1 MSESECDYDKESKK
15 TVRESGR
22 ERERKEIKNRPEET
36 EKKEYR
42 EIGREGDIK
51 RGREKQVGDG
61 SKNVLKEE

>member
-36 EKKEYR
+36 EKKEHQEREGKR
-42 EIGREGDIK
+42 EI
-51 RGREKQVGDG
+51 
-61 SKNVLKEE
+61 